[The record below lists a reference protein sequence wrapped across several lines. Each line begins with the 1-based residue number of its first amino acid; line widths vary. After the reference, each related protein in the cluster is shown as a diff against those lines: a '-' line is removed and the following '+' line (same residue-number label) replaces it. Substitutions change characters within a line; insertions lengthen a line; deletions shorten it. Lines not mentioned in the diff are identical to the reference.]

1 MAKKSRIPID
11 KHVAGHG
18 VGKDVS
24 MLSRAVARR
33 KILRRVCRAR
43 RDRPSP
49 RLSDA
54 RSTESEAIAA
64 KQLTMDEARRIAVS
78 IARLLE
84 LEKSETRPWVGLRSI
99 SRAIL
104 RRRKPMRVHPR

>member
-1 MAKKSRIPID
+1 MWQGMELAKMSRCFPAPWREE
-11 KHVAGHG
+11 KFSGGYV
-18 VGKDVS
+18 V
-24 MLSRAVARR
+24 
-33 KILRRVCRAR
+33 
-43 RDRPSP
+43 RDATGQA
-49 RLSDA
+49 LAYLYA